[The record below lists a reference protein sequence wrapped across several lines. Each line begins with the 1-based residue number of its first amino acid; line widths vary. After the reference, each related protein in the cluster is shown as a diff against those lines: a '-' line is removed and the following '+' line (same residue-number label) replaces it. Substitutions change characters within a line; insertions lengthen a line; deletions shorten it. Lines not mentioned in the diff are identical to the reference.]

1 LSAGIRER
9 AEIGAKSMDAQWD
22 KTGPGQRLS
31 ERTGKALK
39 GGYRERGEHVSRG
52 VLREMMVEEP
62 ALNPAELLE
71 RVEGDRDLLQELA
84 GLFRDDWPRQL
95 EALREASAAKD
106 VKRIVAASHTL
117 KGMLSNLTAVKAAA
131 MAAAMEMAARR
142 GECAGGNGELAKLE
156 REIARVEL
164 ALEGMCVEV
173 RR

>member
-1 LSAGIRER
+1 
-9 AEIGAKSMDAQWD
+9 
-22 KTGPGQRLS
+22 
-31 ERTGKALK
+31 
-39 GGYRERGEHVSRG
+39 
-52 VLREMMVEEP
+52 
-62 ALNPAELLE
+62 
-71 RVEGDRDLLQELA
+71 VEGDRDLLQELA